1 MRKKKNVP
9 QRTPPETLL
18 DLDRLPTKEELRVF
32 FKKNDWTAAKPYD
45 LSKLNPVDTETAV
58 YVKNVFNS
66 LWDQSAARHGQKSPP
81 KCFTDD
87 YPPEVL
93 KNAVGNIVAGK
104 VTEII
109 NDEKQLTSILSPFFA
124 KGNTEERADPFAN
137 NAMDALLDTVDYS
150 QILEITREIGEVE
163 DFSNLQVNYP
173 RRDFEDKWNHP
184 RAKTKV
190 EFSSAKTD
198 DAIAQKKQQVCNDME
213 DNLFVQEFF
222 KLLDPTDAEIVRL
235 AMDGFTHEQIAEQLG
250 FKTPSAVTK
259 RLQKLRPVFLK
270 YSREQSK

>member
-1 MRKKKNVP
+1 MWKKKQKPP
-9 QRTPPETLL
+9 QQPETLL
-18 DLDRLPTKEELRVF
+18 DLDRLPTKEELRAF
-32 FKKNDWTAAKPYD
+32 FKKNDWSAAKLYD
-45 LSKLNPVDTETAV
+45 LSQLSPENADLAKLI
-58 YVKNVFNS
+58 KNKFNT

-93 KNAVGNIVAGK
+93 KDAVGDIVAGK

-109 NDEKQLTSILSPFFA
+109 NDEEQLTSILTPFFA
-124 KGNTEERADPFAN
+124 HGNAEERADPFAN
-137 NAMDALLDTVDYS
+137 NAMDTLLDTVDYA
-150 QILEITREIGEVE
+150 QILAVTREIGAEE
-163 DFSNLQVNYP
+163 DFSNLKVNYP
-173 RRDFEDKWNHP
+173 RRDFENKWNHP

-198 DAIAQKKQQVCNDME
+198 DAIAQKKQQACNDID

-235 AMDGFTHEQIAEQLG
+235 AMDGLTHEQIAEQLG
-250 FKTPSAVTK
+250 FKTHSAVTK
-259 RLQKLRPVFLK
+259 RLQKLRPVFIK
-270 YSREQSK
+270 YSRDRG